1 MAFLKV
7 LFVALALAL
16 DVFAVSI
23 GVGLRGISR
32 TAQWR
37 IGLSFASAEMGMTL
51 LGIGLGSLAGRAIG
65 AHAGF
70 LGFGVL
76 VMLGVA
82 MIVQATR
89 ETKRAPLDL
98 SRGWGLALAALS
110 ISVDSLGIGFS
121 ILYIGVPLIATLLTI
136 GVVSMLSTTLGLTFG
151 RSLGKRV
158 ESSAELFAGIAL
170 VVAGIGFAVLQ
181 ALHIA

>member
-1 MAFLKV
+1 
-7 LFVALALAL
+7 
-16 DVFAVSI
+16 
-23 GVGLRGISR
+23 
-32 TAQWR
+32 
-37 IGLSFASAEMGMTL
+37 
-51 LGIGLGSLAGRAIG
+51 
-65 AHAGF
+65 
-70 LGFGVL
+70 
-76 VMLGVA
+76 